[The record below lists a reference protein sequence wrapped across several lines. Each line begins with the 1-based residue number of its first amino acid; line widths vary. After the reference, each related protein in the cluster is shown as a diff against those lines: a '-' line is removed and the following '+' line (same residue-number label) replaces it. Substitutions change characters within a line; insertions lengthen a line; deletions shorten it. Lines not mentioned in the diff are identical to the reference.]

1 MEPKFRQMAVAYAV
15 NNASNNGI
23 YWTQLFGT
31 PP

>member
-1 MEPKFRQMAVAYAV
+1 MAVAYAV

>member
-1 MEPKFRQMAVAYAV
+1 MDPRFKQMAVAYAV